1 MLQQQSVFFSE
12 VDNPVRSVTLNLY
25 DLWSGNTELTKRRS
39 KDEQLSKH
47 FFFLFP
53 YSCNKAIRV
62 LVVVLWRENI
72 VVRRN
77 EDIHGRR
84 RRKRKEKT
92 KFAKPLTRR
101 ANEVEIRTYQDFQS
115 GRNSRKSDD
124 AICTFGLII
133 EQLLCQ
139 FLEEAE

>member
-1 MLQQQSVFFSE
+1 M
-12 VDNPVRSVTLNLY
+12 
-25 DLWSGNTELTKRRS
+25 
-39 KDEQLSKH
+39 
-47 FFFLFP
+47 
-53 YSCNKAIRV
+53 
-62 LVVVLWRENI
+62 VVVLWRENI

-92 KFAKPLTRR
+92 KFAKPLTWR
-101 ANEVEIRTYQDFQS
+101 ANEVEIRTHQDFQS
-115 GRNSRKSDD
+115 GRNSRKFDD